1 MEADARGVLAEEL
14 DGALAE
20 VDALALDLDAMLG
33 ELGGD
38 FGGADRA
45 EHLASF
51 TGLDGE
57 DELDGGEL
65 GGGRVGG
72 LEVAGFTDFAGLL
85 EGLDVLRVGAV
96 DGERD
101 ALREQVVTG
110 EARADADLF
119 AFGA

>member
-1 MEADARGVLAEEL
+1 MRLRSI
-14 DGALAE
+14 
-20 VDALALDLDAMLG
+20 LDAVLN

-51 TGLDGE
+51 AGLDGE

-101 ALREQVVTG
+101 ALREQDSCGRSPRGRGPVRLRRLG
-110 EARADADLF
+110 RRRA
-119 AFGA
+119 